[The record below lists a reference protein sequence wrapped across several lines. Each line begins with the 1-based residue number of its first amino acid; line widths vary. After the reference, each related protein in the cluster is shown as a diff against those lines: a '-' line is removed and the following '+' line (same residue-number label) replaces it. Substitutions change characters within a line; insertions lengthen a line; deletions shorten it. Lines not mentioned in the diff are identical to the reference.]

1 MTTLILTACTAVSA
15 LGTGAAAHRAALL
28 AQRSG
33 LRPNDFDPAVGGWIG
48 RVPGVEDHALPPRMA
63 NYDCRNNRL
72 ADMALRADGFAD
84 RVAKAAARY
93 GAHRIAV
100 ILGTSTS
107 GVTAAEDAY
116 RDRTEDG
123 RLPRAFD
130 YAHTQD
136 LYSLG
141 DYVRTALGLHGP
153 ALVISTA
160 CASSARCFID
170 AAQLIRT
177 GVVDAA
183 VVGGADSLC
192 RMTLHGFAALEL
204 LSPTPCRP
212 CHADRT
218 GISIGEAAG
227 FALLERDGD
236 GMALLG
242 AGASSDGHHM
252 SSPHPEG
259 AGAIAAMTQALATAG
274 LHPGDIDW
282 INLHGTG
289 TRANDAMEDIAVTAM
304 FGNQVPCS
312 STKGWTGHTLGACGI
327 LEALVIQECMHE
339 SLIPGCL
346 NVETPDPTFHARVA
360 TGLASRPLRHV
371 LSNAFGFGGINCSLL
386 FGSEG
391 LPHAQ
396 APGVSARQALPF
408 TGIPRAKG
416 TDGTLARP
424 ARRSPDGSGLPT

>member
-15 LGTGAAAHRAALL
+15 LGIGAAAHRAALL
-28 AQRSG
+28 DQCSG

-48 RVPGVEDHALPPRMA
+48 RVPGVDDHALPPRMA

-72 ADMALRADGFAD
+72 ADMALNADGFAH
-84 RVAKAAARY
+84 RVAEAVARY

-116 RDRTEDG
+116 RDRDDTG
-123 RLPRAFD
+123 RLPGAFD

-141 DYVRTALGLHGP
+141 GYVRAALGLRGP
-153 ALVISTA
+153 ALVVSTA

-177 GVVDAA
+177 GIVDAA
-183 VVGGADSLC
+183 IVGGADSLC

-204 LSPTPCRP
+204 LSPIPCRP

-236 GMALLG
+236 GIALLG

-274 LHPGDIDW
+274 LDAADIDW

-289 TRANDAMEDIAVTAM
+289 TRANDAMEDIAVSAV
-304 FGNQVPCS
+304 FGAHTPCS

-327 LEALVIQECMHE
+327 LEALIIQECMSE
-339 SLIPGCL
+339 GILPGCL
-346 NVETPDPTFHARVA
+346 GVQTPDPTFHANVA
-360 TGLASRPLRHV
+360 TGLHRRPIRHAM
-371 LSNAFGFGGINCSLL
+371 SNAFGFGGINCSLV
-386 FGSEG
+386 FASRA
-391 LPHAQ
+391 HA
-396 APGVSARQALPF
+396 
-408 TGIPRAKG
+408 
-416 TDGTLARP
+416 
-424 ARRSPDGSGLPT
+424 